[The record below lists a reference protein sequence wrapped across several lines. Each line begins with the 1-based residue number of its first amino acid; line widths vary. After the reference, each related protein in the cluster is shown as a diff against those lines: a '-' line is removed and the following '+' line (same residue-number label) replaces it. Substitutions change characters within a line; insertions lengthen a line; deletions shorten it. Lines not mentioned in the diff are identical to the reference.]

1 MSRAIRWFAFLSLA
15 FGLCSLAH
23 LGFLGLTIAT
33 SAITISL
40 SIGHFLDTLREQV
53 VEIAKAHFDRQD
65 HEESLK

>member
-1 MSRAIRWFAFLSLA
+1 MTSAIRWFAFLSFV
-15 FGLCSLAH
+15 FGLCSLGN

-40 SIGHFLDTLREQV
+40 SVGHFLDTMPEQM
-53 VEIAKAHFDRQD
+53 VEIARVHFDRQD